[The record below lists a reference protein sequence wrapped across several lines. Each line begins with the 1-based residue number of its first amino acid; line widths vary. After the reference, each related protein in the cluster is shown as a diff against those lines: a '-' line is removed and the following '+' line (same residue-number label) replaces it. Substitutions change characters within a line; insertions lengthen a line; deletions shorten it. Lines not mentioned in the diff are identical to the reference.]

1 MSWFICYNVVK
12 CYKKFSIL
20 QLNGK
25 MQCSCGFFPAF
36 EIWRGYPKKEVI
48 DVMNESRLFKI
59 VYYLLSKGHA
69 AAPELAREF
78 EVSVRTI
85 YRDIDALSSAG
96 IPVYAE
102 TGRNGGIYLLDNYV
116 LDNAL
121 LSDQEKQELLSSLQS
136 LSVLDHVY
144 EKEMMTKLSALFQIQ
159 SDNWFEVDFS
169 RWGRKTKDNARF
181 EKLKDAV
188 VNHETVSI
196 VYAGSSGMRS
206 KREINP
212 LKLLYKAKEW
222 YVKAY
227 CTEKEDFRIFK
238 LNRMIELEPTGRRFS
253 PVPFPDCEDAQN
265 FSYNK
270 IVLRFPKNMAYR
282 VYDEFD
288 PGEIEVQED
297 GTLIAEAEMPED
309 DWLTGY
315 LLSFGAQVEVV
326 EPAYLREVISN
337 EAKKIFEKNKP

>member
-1 MSWFICYNVVK
+1 
-12 CYKKFSIL
+12 
-20 QLNGK
+20 
-25 MQCSCGFFPAF
+25 
-36 EIWRGYPKKEVI
+36 
-48 DVMNESRLFKI
+48 MNESRLFKI
-59 VYYLLSKGHA
+59 VYHLLDKGHTT
-69 AAPELAREF
+69 APDLAKEF

-116 LDNAL
+116 LDHVL
-121 LSDQEKQELLSSLQS
+121 LSDEEKQEILSSLQS

-169 RWGRKTKDNARF
+169 RWGRKTKDNAEF
-181 EKLKDAV
+181 EILKGAV
-188 VNHETVSI
+188 VNHKTVSI
-196 VYAGSSGMRS
+196 VYAGASGMKT

-212 LKLLYKAKEW
+212 LKLLYKSKEW

-227 CTEKEDFRIFK
+227 CTEKADFRIFK
-238 LNRMIELEPTGRRFS
+238 LNRIIELEPTGEHFI

-265 FSYNK
+265 YNYNK
-270 IVLRFPKNMAYR
+270 IVLRFPRNMAYR
-282 VYDEFD
+282 VYDEFA
-288 PGEIEVQED
+288 PEEIEVQED
-297 GTLIAEAEMPED
+297 GAYLAAAEMPED
-309 DWLTGY
+309 AWLTGY

-326 EPAYLREVISN
+326 EPAYLRKVISD
-337 EAKKIFEKNKP
+337 EAKKYMKKINPDIRCQHI